1 MKTKGRDTIKNFK
14 RVGKDMFETDRYII
28 WKNNIKGLTQ
38 ITVARKDGN
47 PVESWYDLWNIKNHV
62 TGDESLG
69 IEVYPPRKDLI
80 DGENQRHIFVLP
92 VETKDKNFK
101 DFASV
106 PEILRLLR
114 EVLENDNGD

>member
-1 MKTKGRDTIKNFK
+1 MKAKGRDTIKNFK
-14 RVGKDMFETDRYII
+14 QVGKDLFETDRYII
-28 WKNNIKGLTQ
+28 WKDNVGGLVH
-38 ITVARKDGN
+38 ITIARKDGA
-47 PVESWYDLWNIKNHV
+47 PVESWYDLWNIKNHI
-62 TGDESLG
+62 TGNESLG

-106 PEILRLLR
+106 PEILKLLKK
-114 EVLENDNGD
+114 VSGGKNG